1 MSGLIRDPSVFAS
14 FPSDHSASTTS
25 EPAGGFKVFGAGFA
39 GAFFGA
45 GFAGAFFG
53 AGFAGAFFGAGFSAG
68 FFRFEP
74 VALAAVA
81 SSRSFNAAIHLMPS
95 HLIMPVSRDP
105 AREASNTRGASSTV

>member
-53 AGFAGAFFGAGFSAG
+53 AGFSAG

-81 SSRSFNAAIHLMPS
+81 SSRTFNAAIHLMPS

>member
-1 MSGLIRDPSVFAS
+1 MRFRTFAEFTRAPSAALEMSGLIRDPSVFAS

-53 AGFAGAFFGAGFSAG
+53 AGFSAG

-81 SSRSFNAAIHLMPS
+81 S
-95 HLIMPVSRDP
+95 
-105 AREASNTRGASSTV
+105 

>member
-25 EPAGGFKVFGAGFA
+25 EPAGGFKV
-39 GAFFGA
+39 FGA

>member
-53 AGFAGAFFGAGFSAG
+53 AGFSAG

-81 SSRSFNAAIHLMPS
+81 SLRSFNAAIHLMPS